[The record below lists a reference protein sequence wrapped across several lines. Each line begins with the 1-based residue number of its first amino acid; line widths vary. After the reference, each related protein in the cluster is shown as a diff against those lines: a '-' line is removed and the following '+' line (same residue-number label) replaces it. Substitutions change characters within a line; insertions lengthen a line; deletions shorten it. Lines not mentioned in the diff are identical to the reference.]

1 MVVMPARSVSSA
13 SHLIVTQLTPP
24 IMRQHPLLV
33 PQHRHPHEIC
43 HNMRTDGREDVSG
56 DEEDVDA
63 VGAEERGVG
72 ELKG

>member
-1 MVVMPARSVSSA
+1 
-13 SHLIVTQLTPP
+13 
-24 IMRQHPLLV
+24 MRQHPLLV